1 MRYGENPH
9 QKAAFYID
17 DAKQGNGV
25 ANADQLQGKQLS
37 YNNIADTDA
46 AYECVK
52 AFEEPACVIVKHA
65 NPCGIA
71 TDKDIL
77 VAYEKAFASDPTSA
91 FGGIIALNRELDK
104 ELAEKIINNQFV
116 EVIISPGVT
125 DEALNLTKA
134 KENVRI
140 LNSKELGSQVKGF
153 KFLSV
158 TDGMLVQE
166 TDNGIVTKEDLKIV
180 FETCLK
186 NITSPFK
193 MVSSS
198 MKYKT

>member
-1 MRYGENPH
+1 MYKNKEKEKKE
-9 QKAAFYID
+9 QYT
-17 DAKQGNGV
+17 NGV

-116 EVIISPGVT
+116 EVILSGKYPSIKETMSVVSTIS
-125 DEALNLTKA
+125 LIK
-134 KENVRI
+134 
-140 LNSKELGSQVKGF
+140 S
-153 KFLSV
+153 
-158 TDGMLVQE
+158 
-166 TDNGIVTKEDLKIV
+166 
-180 FETCLK
+180 
-186 NITSPFK
+186 
-193 MVSSS
+193 
-198 MKYKT
+198 